1 MKYTLDT
8 SILIRAMRDADF
20 NVALQA
26 WMRDHGPHLFMHQ
39 VALTEV
45 LVGARDP
52 DTRARWR
59 QRWQAPAE
67 AVGRLV
73 VPDAGAWD
81 LASTV
86 IARLRGA
93 GKLTSVSPGFL
104 NDCLIASSCLREG
117 ITPVTDNAGD
127 AALIAMVLSGFRYI
141 EGLP

>member
-1 MKYTLDT
+1 MKFTLDT
-8 SILIRAMRDADF
+8 SILIRAMRDAGF
-20 NVALQA
+20 NAELQA
-26 WMRDHGPHLFMHQ
+26 WMKDHGPRLFMHQ

-52 DTRARWR
+52 ETRARWR
-59 QRWQAPAE
+59 QRWQEPAE

-81 LASTV
+81 LTSTV
-86 IARLRGA
+86 VAGLRGE

-104 NDCLIASSCLREG
+104 HDCLIASSCLREG
-117 ITPVTDNAGD
+117 ITLVTDNGSD
-127 AALIAMVLSGFRYI
+127 AARAAVVLSGFRYV

>member
-1 MKYTLDT
+1 MKYTPD
-8 SILIRAMRDADF
+8 SSVLIRAMRDAEF
-20 NVALQA
+20 NVALQG
-26 WMRDHGPHLFMHQ
+26 WMKDHGPHLFMHQ

-52 DTRARWR
+52 DTRARWCR
-59 QRWQAPAE
+59 RWQDPAE

-86 IARLRGA
+86 IARLRG
-93 GKLTSVSPGFL
+93 GGTLTSVSPGFL
-104 NDCLIASSCLREG
+104 NDCLIATSCLRAG
-117 ITPVTDNAGD
+117 LTLVTDNARD
-127 AALIAMVLSGFRYI
+127 AALIATVLSGFQYI

>member
-8 SILIRAMRDADF
+8 SVLIRAMRDAAF
-20 NVALQA
+20 NVALPTG
-26 WMRDHGPHLFMHQ
+26 MRDHGPRLFMHQ
-39 VALTEV
+39 VALTE
-45 LVGARDP
+45 LLAGARDP
-52 DTRARWR
+52 DRRALWH

-67 AVGRLV
+67 VVGRLV

-86 IARLRGA
+86 IATLRGE

-104 NDCLIASSCLREG
+104 NDCLIASSCFREG
-117 ITPVTDNAGD
+117 ITLVTDNARD
-127 AALIAMVLSGFRYI
+127 AARAARVLRGFEYI